1 MSHDS
6 ENDRWM
12 TVMMDPSTSKLSAG
26 DRAALKRVFL
36 EVQELRARVI
46 DLERRTLNGAIAEVK
61 RAAVAEAR
69 RNSRLPLDEELDS
82 GPFAGLPSEQRA
94 T

>member
-1 MSHDS
+1 ML
-6 ENDRWM
+6 
-12 TVMMDPSTSKLSAG
+12 VMMDPGTSKLSAG
-26 DRAALKRVFL
+26 DGAALKRVFL

-46 DLERRTLNGAIAEVK
+46 DLERPTLNAAIAEVK

-69 RNSRLPLDEELDS
+69 RNSRLPLDEELES
-82 GPFAGLPSEQRA
+82 GPFAGLPHEQRA